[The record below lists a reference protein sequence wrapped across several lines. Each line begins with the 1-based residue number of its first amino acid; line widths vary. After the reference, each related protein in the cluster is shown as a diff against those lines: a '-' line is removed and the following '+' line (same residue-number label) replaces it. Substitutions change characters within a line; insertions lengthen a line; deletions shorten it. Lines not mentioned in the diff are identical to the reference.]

1 MDPDPLA
8 WPAQQNAITSP
19 KPMVVDRPVSSVMSA
34 PVLSVRR
41 DSPLQDAVQLMSEH
55 HISGLPV
62 LGEQGE
68 LVGELTE
75 QDLMVRESGF
85 DAGPYVMLLDAVI
98 YLRNPLQ
105 WDKQVHQVLGNTVA
119 DVMGAHP
126 HVCAADTTLQA
137 AAKQLHESRIQ
148 RLFVLDG
155 ERRPVGVLT
164 RGDVV
169 RALAAAG

>member
-1 MDPDPLA
+1 
-8 WPAQQNAITSP
+8 
-19 KPMVVDRPVSSVMSA
+19 MVVERTVAEVMSS
-34 PVLSVRR
+34 PVLSVRS
-41 DSPLQDAVQLMSEH
+41 DGSLQQAVQMMSDH
-55 HISGLPV
+55 HVSGLAV
-62 LGEQGE
+62 VGEAGE

-75 QDLMVRESGF
+75 TDLMVRESGF

-105 WDKQVHQVLGNTVA
+105 WDKQVHQVLGSTVA
-119 DVMGAHP
+119 EVMSREP
-126 HVCAADTTLQA
+126 HACEGSTPLPA
-137 AAKQLHESRIQ
+137 AARQLHDRSTQ